1 MSNYLDKW
9 NEFLEEDDVRD
20 TYDDEVVDRNEK
32 SRKQGAEKMGLEEG
46 ASGKCQKGY
55 KTHKTRKTKKMYGK
69 TYRNCVKAEGEE
81 KELEEAMDPKK
92 KIKKLEQEYIK
103 TKSNAILNTF
113 VNLVKDGKYDKQ
125 RLFKLKK
132 AAEKRNMSESLEEL
146 ALQILD
152 EKRKKKKKKKKKKAK
167 KDDRCTRIAKR
178 KYDVWPS
185 AYASGA
191 VVQCRRG
198 KIWKGLNEEEE
209 AGLEIKIRKALRD
222 EGGAAGMDALVKHTE
237 ASEKEI
243 KDAIKDMDDVGRHED
258 GDYILADGE
267 KVDILEEGWSDK
279 YKRSIDCDNPKGF
292 SQKAHCAGRKKR
304 NEATLDEKKKK
315 RKKRKKAGSESSKEG
330 SLRDWFGRKGAPGK
344 KGGWVDCNTCRKDK
358 KTGRK
363 KCKPCGRSKGEK
375 RSKYPSCRPTPGA
388 CGERG
393 RGKSWGK
400 KSAKKRNEAL
410 DKMKITKEELDQII
424 FEETREVYYETF
436 IFPYLTE
443 ASLEDGTPVCT
454 ACLYELLDEASCD
467 CPHLVYEAE
476 YRGRKV
482 TLNKPT
488 RGDVKKFKVYVK
500 DPKTGNV
507 KKVNFGDPNMRIK
520 KSNPKRRK
528 SFRARHN
535 CDNPGPKTKARY
547 WSCKKW

>member
-1 MSNYLDKW
+1 MKDIFEKW
-9 NEFLEEDDVRD
+9 SEFITEEDDVRD
-20 TYDDEVVDRNEK
+20 TYGDQVEKRNKE
-32 SRKQGAEKMGLEEG
+32 SREEGAEEMGLKEG

-92 KIKKLEQEYIK
+92 KIKRLEDEYVR
-103 TKSNAILNTF
+103 TKSNKIFNTF
-113 VNLVKDGKYDKQ
+113 VELVRAGKYDKQ
-125 RLFKLKK
+125 DLSKLKK
-132 AAEKRNMSESLEEL
+132 RAAQNKNMSKSLEEL

-152 EKRKKKKKKKKKKAK
+152 EKSSKSAKRKRRKKRAKKKAK

-363 KCKPCGRSKGEK
+363 KCKDCGRKEGEK
-375 RSKYPSCRPTPGA
+375 RAKYPSCRPTPSA
-388 CGERG
+388 CGTK
-393 RGKSWGK
+393 GKGSKWGK
-400 KSAKKRNEAL
+400 KK
-410 DKMKITKEELDQII
+410 
-424 FEETREVYYETF
+424 
-436 IFPYLTE
+436 
-443 ASLEDGTPVCT
+443 
-454 ACLYELLDEASCD
+454 
-467 CPHLVYEAE
+467 
-476 YRGRKV
+476 
-482 TLNKPT
+482 
-488 RGDVKKFKVYVK
+488 
-500 DPKTGNV
+500 
-507 KKVNFGDPNMRIK
+507 
-520 KSNPKRRK
+520 
-528 SFRARHN
+528 
-535 CDNPGPKTKARY
+535 
-547 WSCKKW
+547 

>member
-1 MSNYLDKW
+1 MAGKGTTVKDLFEKW
-9 NEFLEEDDVRD
+9 NEFITEEDDVRD
-20 TYDDEVVDRNEK
+20 TYDDEVEKRNEK
-32 SRKQGAEKMGLEEG
+32 SRKQGAEKMGLEER
-46 ASGKCQKGY
+46 CQKGY
-55 KTHKTRKTKKMYGK
+55 KTHPTRKTKTMYGK
-69 TYRNCVKAEGEE
+69 TYRNCIKAEGEE
-81 KELEEAMDPKK
+81 LEE
-92 KIKKLEQEYIK
+92 
-103 TKSNAILNTF
+103 
-113 VNLVKDGKYDKQ
+113 
-125 RLFKLKK
+125 
-132 AAEKRNMSESLEEL
+132 
-146 ALQILD
+146 
-152 EKRKKKKKKKKKKAK
+152 K

-191 VVQCRRG
+191 VVKCRQG
-198 KIWKGLNEEEE
+198 KIWKDLKEDVEVSD
-209 AGLEIKIRKALRD
+209 LEIKIRQALHD
-222 EGGAAGMDALVKHTE
+222 EGGAAGIEGLVKKVG
-237 ASEKEI
+237 ASEDEI
-243 KDAIKDMDDVGRHED
+243 IDAIKGMEDVGHHHY
-258 GDYILADGE
+258 GDYILDDADQINVMRE
-267 KVDILEEGWSDK
+267 KKWSDK
-279 YKRSIDCDNPKGF
+279 YKKSIDCDNPKGF
-292 SQKAHCAGRKKR
+292 SQKAHCAGRKKKQ
-304 NEATLDEKKKK
+304 NEEAELDEDL
-315 RKKRKKAGSESSKEG
+315 RK
-330 SLRDWFGRKGAPGK
+330 WFGRKGEPGSK
-344 KGGWVDCNTCRKDK
+344 KGWVDCNAPKYKDGK
-358 KTGRK
+358 KIGYK
-363 KCKPCGRSKGEK
+363 SCGRGSGEK
-375 RSKYPSCRPTPGA
+375 RSKYPACRPTAAA
-388 CGERG
+388 CKSK
-393 RGKSWGK
+393 GKGKKWGK
-400 KSAKKRNEAL
+400 KAAKKEAL
-410 DKMKITKEELDQII
+410 DMNITKEELNQII

-476 YRGRKV
+476 YQGRKV

>member
-20 TYDDEVVDRNEK
+20 TYDDEVEKRNEK
-32 SRKQGAEKMGLEEG
+32 SRKQGAEKMGLEER
-46 ASGKCQKGY
+46 CQKGY
-55 KTHKTRKTKKMYGK
+55 KTHPTRKTKTMYGK
-69 TYRNCVKAEGEE
+69 TYRNCIKAEGEE
-81 KELEEAMDPKK
+81 KELEEAMDPR
-92 KIKKLEQEYIK
+92 IKKLEQEYLK
-103 TKSNAILNTF
+103 TKSNAILVTF
-113 VNLVKDGKYDKQ
+113 NKLVKAGKYDKQ

-132 AAEKRNMSESLEEL
+132 AAEKRSMSESLEEL

-167 KDDRCTRIAKR
+167 KGDRCTRIAKR

-191 VVQCRRG
+191 VVRCRRG
-198 KIWKGLNEEEE
+198 EIWKGLNEEEE
-209 AGLEIKIRKALRD
+209 KGLEIKIRKALRD

-315 RKKRKKAGSESSKEG
+315 RKKRKKKKAGSESSKEG

-482 TLNKPT
+482 KLNKPT